1 MNMNTKLEAL
11 KAWGC
16 NTDSALERLL
26 EDEELYLEF
35 LYEFTKEPSFDM
47 LAVALDENRYQDAF
61 EYSHMLKGVAAN
73 LSIDPLYESLFSL
86 TEALRGQSDCGAAKA
101 DYESVAAAF
110 AAFKDIMAGDE
121 A

>member
-11 KAWGC
+11 KTWGC
-16 NTDSALERLL
+16 NTESALERLL

-47 LAVALDENRYQDAF
+47 LAVALDENRSKDAF
-61 EYSHMLKGVAAN
+61 EYAHMLKGVAAN

-86 TEALRGQSDCGAAKA
+86 TEALRGQPDCTAGKA
-101 DYESVAAAF
+101 EYESVAAAF
-110 AAFKDIMAGDE
+110 AEFKDIMAGDE

>member
-11 KAWGC
+11 KTWGC

-35 LYEFTKEPSFDM
+35 RS
-47 LAVALDENRYQDAF
+47 QDAF

-73 LSIDPLYESLFSL
+73 LSIDPLYERLFSL
-86 TEALRGQSDCGAAKA
+86 TEALRGQSDCEAAKA
-101 DYESVAAAF
+101 EYESVAAAF